1 MDPSQAAQD
10 IFEQVM
16 MRQWFVAAVLLMDI
30 VFLVIA
36 FVWLLK
42 RQDKRDSEIKD
53 VVHHYYNALGANTLS
68 NHALAEGVKDV
79 ASELADL
86 RRAVDRGSNDI

>member
-10 IFEQVM
+10 IFESFM
-16 MRQWFVAAVLLMDI
+16 MRQWFVAAVLIADI

-42 RQDKRDSEIKD
+42 RQDKRDEELKE
-53 VVHHYYNALGANTLS
+53 VVHNYYNATSTNSLAMQ
-68 NHALAEGVKDV
+68 ALASSMTNTAD
-79 ASELADL
+79 ELADL
-86 RRAVDRGSNDI
+86 RRSVDDKK